1 MIAWVESH
9 GIEVLVIYYVFAA
22 FSGGMP
28 TPSDNAGLA
37 YRWMFSSLS
46 LLNASVARLIATQL
60 PSSKMGQA
68 LTGNPPVS
76 AVVVAK
82 PEAVEPIPPQG
93 GN

>member
-28 TPSDNAGLA
+28 TPGDSASVA
-37 YRWMFSSLS
+37 YRWIFSSLS
-46 LLNASVARLIATQL
+46 ILNASIARLVATQL

-68 LTGNPPVS
+68 LTSGPPVQS
-76 AVVVAK
+76 VVLEPPPPKEEK
-82 PEAVEPIPPQG
+82 P
-93 GN
+93 